1 MTQKAIKHARE
12 RSMSKLGRPVV
23 MSAEDR
29 RKEIFVVAERLFG
42 EKGFEHVT
50 MAEIAT
56 EVGMSK
62 KTLYV
67 HFTDKRELLKSLVTS
82 SYIWSEDTFNQ
93 ANLDPIAALKCCMK
107 MVAEHVLSERHIKLC
122 RLAIAERVGIA
133 GLTDTFYEMGIATSR
148 NHLIE
153 AIENI
158 DRKHF
163 VLDLEADV
171 LADMLFGAM
180 IAKPFIDLLLIDLE
194 VDIKKVIAN
203 IDQII
208 DSLF

>member
-1 MTQKAIKHARE
+1 MT
-12 RSMSKLGRPVV
+12 KLGRPVV

-29 RKEIFVVAERLFG
+29 RKEIFVVAEKLFG

-67 HFTDKRELLKSLVTS
+67 HFSDKRELLKSLVAS
-82 SYIWSEDTFNQ
+82 SYIWSDDAFNDPDV
-93 ANLDPIAALKCCMK
+93 DPIQALKSRLT

-122 RLAIAERVGIA
+122 RLAIAERVGMD
-133 GLTDTFYEMGIATSR
+133 GLTDTFYEMGISTSR

-153 AIENI
+153 SIEKI

-171 LADMLFGAM
+171 LADMLFGAT
-180 IAKPFIDLLLIDLE
+180 IAKPFIDLLLIDKIQ
-194 VDIKKVIAN
+194 VRAKTFSN
-203 IDQII
+203 IERII
-208 DSLF
+208 LKIFKIS